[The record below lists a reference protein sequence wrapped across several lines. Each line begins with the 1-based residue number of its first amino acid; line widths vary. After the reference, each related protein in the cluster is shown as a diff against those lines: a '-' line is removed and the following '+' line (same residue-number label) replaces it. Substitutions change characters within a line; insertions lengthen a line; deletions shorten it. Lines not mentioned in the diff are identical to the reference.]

1 MRLYVI
7 VTGSIFALVVIA
19 HVARMITED
28 ASLAS
33 DPIYLLITAC
43 AAGLSVWSCLVL
55 RRPVS
60 RSDNAYESSSLRD
73 LPATNA
79 RTQP

>member
-7 VTGSIFALVVIA
+7 VTGVLFALLAIA

-28 ASLAS
+28 PGLAS

-43 AAGLSVWSCLVL
+43 AAGLSVWSGWLL
-55 RRPVS
+55 RRS
-60 RSDNAYESSSLRD
+60 RSMG
-73 LPATNA
+73 PA
-79 RTQP
+79 

>member
-7 VTGSIFALVVIA
+7 VTGIIFALVVIA

-43 AAGLSVWSCLVL
+43 AAGLSVWSGLVL
-55 RRPVS
+55 RRP
-60 RSDNAYESSSLRD
+60 RF
-73 LPATNA
+73 PT
-79 RTQP
+79 